1 MESFDELYLC
11 AKEKIIGADNIAVV
25 THINPDGDC
34 MGSAAALKELIKNLG
49 KDADIYN
56 ENGCPAYLE
65 FAQDCKAV
73 STCTDSDSKYDLVI
87 CVDCGSVDRA
97 GKVSWVLDSCK
108 FMINIDHHATNT
120 MFADINIV
128 DPSASATGLLIYDFF
143 VACSIEITK
152 RTAELLYTAVATD
165 TGNFSYANTDKRTHI
180 VAGELVDKGI
190 DVAELSRRLFRAT
203 TYNRLK
209 LTQLALGTLTMYCNG
224 KVAVMNVTKAMFSAT
239 GTDSSDSEG
248 FVGYAR
254 DIDGVEVAAM
264 LRDTT
269 DGKLVKVSLR
279 SNSNVDVSKI
289 AEDLGGGGHFNAAG
303 FSMEG
308 KIPDVE
314 KILIEKI
321 AKVIL

>member
-1 MESFDELYLC
+1 MDSFDELYLQ
-11 AKEKIIGADNIAVV
+11 AKAEIISASNIAII

-34 MGSAAALKELIKNLG
+34 IGSAAALKELIKSLG

-56 ENGCPAYLE
+56 ENGCPAYLGIE
-65 FAQDCKAV
+65 KS
-73 STCTDSDSKYDLVI
+73 STSVNTCSQSDTKYGLI
-87 CVDCGSVDRA
+87 IWVDCGSADRA
-97 GKVSWVLDSCK
+97 GKIAYVIDGCK

-143 VACSIEITK
+143 VTCSIDITK
-152 RTAELLYTAVATD
+152 YTAELLYMAISTD

-180 VAGELVDKGI
+180 VAGELLEKGI
-190 DVAELSRRLFRAT
+190 DVAALSRRLFRAT
-203 TYNRLK
+203 TYARLK
-209 LTQLALGTLTMYCNG
+209 LTQLALDTLTMYCGG
-224 KVAVMNVTKAMFSAT
+224 KVAVISVTKAMFAAT
-239 GTDSSDSEG
+239 GTDSSDSEA

-279 SNSNVDVSKI
+279 SNSSVDVSKI
-289 AEDLGGGGHFNAAG
+289 AEELGGGGHFNAAG
-303 FSMEG
+303 FSLAG

-314 KILIEKI
+314 KLLIEKI
-321 AKVIL
+321 SKVIL